1 MQGSLY
7 EEWQQ
12 MLTKEGAM
20 ARQGDHPSNDVYTL
34 KQVLQEHNTTY
45 EIVLCRSQLKQAR
58 VLATCSMACNASQK
72 INDALFVSVSILYF
86 VILK

>member
-1 MQGSLY
+1 
-7 EEWQQ
+7 
-12 MLTKEGAM
+12 M

-58 VLATCSMACNASQK
+58 VLGACEHG
-72 INDALFVSVSILYF
+72 V
-86 VILK
+86 